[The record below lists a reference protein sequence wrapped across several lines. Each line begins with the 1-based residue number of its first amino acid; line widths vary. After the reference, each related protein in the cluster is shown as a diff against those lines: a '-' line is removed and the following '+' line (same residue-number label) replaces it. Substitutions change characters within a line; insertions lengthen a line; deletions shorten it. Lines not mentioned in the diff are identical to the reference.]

1 MGQQMKAERVF
12 LRHILAAIVYR
23 TAKTLRD
30 SPNNFGAFRLQ
41 EESRSPLE
49 ILSHISDLAAWTL
62 SMARGEGRWS
72 AAAPAGWEN
81 EIVRF
86 YATVGELD
94 LFLAGPLPVTC
105 SLERLFQGPLADM
118 LTHAGQL
125 AMLRHLAGAP
135 VRGENYFVADISAGR
150 VGPDQA
156 APVKLFS

>member
-1 MGQQMKAERVF
+1 MGQQMKAERLF
-12 LRHILAAIVYR
+12 LRHILATIVYR
-23 TAKTLRD
+23 TAKTFRD
-30 SPNNFGAFRLQ
+30 TPDNFGAFRPQ
-41 EESRSPLE
+41 QESRTPVE
-49 ILSHISDLAAWTL
+49 ILAHMGDLAAWTL
-62 SMARGEGRWS
+62 SIARGEGRWRE
-72 AAAPAGWEN
+72 AAPAAWEN
-81 EIVRF
+81 EIARF

-94 LFLAGPLPVTC
+94 LFLAGSHPVTC
-105 SLERLFQGPLADM
+105 SLERLFQGPFADM